1 MGISERCLTSY
12 VILRVYLQEFQQ
24 KRVNVKNA
32 QTRLNCDYRSIRLHD
47 R

>member
-12 VILRVYLQEFQQ
+12 VLLRVYFQEFQQ
-24 KRVNVKNA
+24 KRVKNA
-32 QTRLNCDYRSIRLHD
+32 QTRLNRDYRSIRLHD